1 MLFEDKVDINE
12 TKLLQEYPEVLDFL
26 LRDMTTGHNV
36 LWCTDDY
43 AALGDGYK
51 PKDEIRAE
59 AITVVNEG
67 ILKSRTMKDRETQI
81 KRIRTKGEVFT
92 PSWLCNK
99 MNNAVDEE
107 WFGQKDV
114 FNVEGEKAWKAQN
127 YRNIIYP
134 DKSAKGEKSWQSYVK
149 AKRLEITCGE
159 APYLAS
165 RYDMVT
171 GEMIPLKQRIGLL
184 DRKIHVLNGRRGL
197 KPHQWLSHLTVALQ
211 SVYGYDWQG
220 DNVILARENLLMD
233 VIMFYQQKFKQAPS
247 HTQIREWAE
256 IIAWNIW
263 QMDGLKY
270 VIPNSCK
277 PVPVTAEDDLF
288 GDAEGKKVS
297 YEPCPGCKRNKFNEH
312 TGVYCK
318 IKNWDN
324 GEVFKFKDLVTRK
337 AEGFM
342 AEQKDFKFD
351 VIIGNP
357 PYQDNTIGA
366 NDTYQPPVYHLFLD
380 AAYSVCDRVEMVHPA
395 RFLFNAGSTPKEWNQ
410 KMLNDDYLKIILYCA
425 DSKYVFSGTEIKG
438 GIVVTYRDD
447 QKYFGR
453 IETFTTYQIL
463 NDILVK
469 VVRENKD
476 FVSFSEQVGKRN
488 QYRFSEKF
496 LEDHPEV
503 KDIQS
508 KGHADDLTSN
518 VFENLAGYLYKN
530 RPNCENKYVRIL
542 GRSDNER
549 VYRFVQRKY
558 IKADSD
564 IDKYKV
570 FMPQSSGSGGLG
582 EVMSSSV
589 IGLPGDISTETFLTV
604 GVCDNKNESD
614 FVLKYIKTKFA
625 RTLLSVLKSTQA
637 NTSQKWRLVPLQDFT
652 SNSDID
658 WSKSVAEIDQQL
670 YKKYKLMKEE
680 IAFIESH
687 VKEMA

>member
-26 LRDMTTGHNV
+26 LRDMTTGYNV

-357 PYQDNTIGA
+357 PYQEKAPGTSTSDKPI
-366 NDTYQPPVYHLFLD
+366 YHYFMD
-380 AAYSVCDRVEMVHPA
+380 SAYELADKVELVTPA
-395 RFLFNAGSTPKEWNQ
+395 RFLFDAGATPSEWNK
-410 KMLNDDYLKIILYCA
+410 KMLNDVHLKVLCYEPLSA
-425 DSKYVFSGTEIKG
+425 DVFSGTDIKG
-438 GIVVTYRDD
+438 GVAITY
-447 QKYFGR
+447 
-453 IETFTTYQIL
+453 
-463 NDILVK
+463 
-469 VVRENKD
+469 
-476 FVSFSEQVGKRN
+476 
-488 QYRFSEKF
+488 
-496 LEDHPEV
+496 H
-503 KDIQS
+503 
-508 KGHADDLTSN
+508 
-518 VFENLAGYLYKN
+518 
-530 RPNCENKYVRIL
+530 
-542 GRSDNER
+542 
-549 VYRFVQRKY
+549 
-558 IKADSD
+558 
-564 IDKYKV
+564 
-570 FMPQSSGSGGLG
+570 
-582 EVMSSSV
+582 
-589 IGLPGDISTETFLTV
+589 
-604 GVCDNKNESD
+604 DNKNVYGEIGIFSA
-614 FVLKYIKTKFA
+614 FEEL
-625 RTLLSVLKSTQA
+625 
-637 NTSQKWRLVPLQDFT
+637 
-652 SNSDID
+652 NSIGG
-658 WSKSVAEIDQQL
+658 KV
-670 YKKYKLMKEE
+670 
-680 IAFIESH
+680 
-687 VKEMA
+687 